1 MTRNW
6 YCSGPRSA
14 CSNPAMNDDVMK
26 ALVCDVLGLKGFDE
40 SIMEAKLKSASVLG
54 YTVTFHFRDGHT
66 VTRPWSKP
74 KKYVTKRTGVRKD
87 APEKER
93 D

>member
-1 MTRNW
+1 
-6 YCSGPRSA
+6 
-14 CSNPAMNDDVMK
+14 MNDEVMK
-26 ALVCDVLGLKGFDE
+26 ALVCDILGLKELDE
-40 SIMEAKLKSASVLG
+40 SIMNAQLKSASVLG

-66 VTRPWSKP
+66 ATRPWSKP

-87 APEKER
+87 ASDKER